1 MVREQKVRT
10 VSGRLEEMRADT
22 YCIHGDTPN
31 ALQILT
37 YLSKELPQLK

>member
-1 MVREQKVRT
+1 
-10 VSGRLEEMRADT
+10 VSGTLEEMQADT

-37 YLSKELPQLK
+37 YLSEQLPK